1 MRVLLIGLGGAGCRI
16 AETIML
22 HDVESGVRSVR
33 SYIFDCDRAYINSI
47 TSYDYAHK
55 IVLTPIDPVKSNNDR
70 GTDFDVSHLAD
81 CFQDASVDEIDAVFV
96 CAGLGG
102 RMAELVPEFLRQLT
116 ESSPD
121 PVFTILTL
129 PGRNEG
135 ARVSAR
141 AYETLVQ
148 IRKVS
153 SANLLFD
160 NETWMQHLEE
170 SGHKIGASTPIQSYY
185 GQLNDLLSRQIS
197 LLLRAGEFGETGVD
211 SAEVVLDAGEVL
223 NTLSGMDLVA
233 IGYALEK
240 LPVVKNSFFRKAK
253 MEKYL
258 LDEGHQRTA
267 RIVELAKR
275 AVYEDISVPCDLTSA
290 NKALVLIAGPSS
302 ELSMKGFQTVRK
314 WIDRSIKGLEM
325 RAGDYPV
332 QSTRYVGV
340 IIVLAGI
347 ENVPR
352 ITELQEISLS
362 YKTEQYKSYGEEI
375 DASDIPLLGGITVAK
390 DETIFEADLIAPVQ
404 PLSTIEDEPE
414 KYFEEESA
422 DVFDEVPRAAPAPSP
437 SPAYAAAPAP
447 AAADDD
453 LFGDIAPASKPPQ
466 NPPYAGA
473 SAMDDFWEIPAAAP
487 KEQPAYQ
494 PPAYQ
499 PPAYQQ
505 PSPAYQQPAYQP
517 PSPAYQPPAY
527 QPPASGDFF
536 TDPVDYAAS
545 APNPAAE
552 PAPAQAPRKK
562 DRQIVL
568 PGAKKA
574 EKTETT
580 INLPKREKK
589 VDNVLVGMADI
600 GGNDK
605 PKETD
610 SMDISGLG
618 SRKRPKETEYSG
630 VLEGSVKTA
639 GTGQRPKETDGFIRL
654 GGAQRPKETDG
665 FIRLGGAQRPKE
677 TDGFIRMSELK
688 RPKETDGFVKVGG
701 AQRPRETDGSIR
713 AGSPQRP
720 NDSSRP
726 IRVTTIPLPK
736 NLGADE
742 LKVKAAPVKKKDDY

>member
-1 MRVLLIGLGGAGCRI
+1 MRALLIGVGGAGCRI

-47 TSYDYAHK
+47 ATYDYAHK
-55 IVLTPIDPVKSNNDR
+55 IVLTPVDPVKSNNDR

-81 CFQDASVDEIDAVFV
+81 CFQDASVDEVDAVFV

-102 RMAELVPEFLRQLT
+102 RMAELVPEFLRQLNET
-116 ESSPD
+116 SPD

-141 AYETLVQ
+141 ASETLAQ

-153 SANLLFD
+153 SANLIFD
-160 NETWMQHLEE
+160 NETWMQRLEDA
-170 SGHKIGASTPIQSYY
+170 GHHKIGASTPIQSYY
-185 GQLNDLLSRQIS
+185 GQLNDYLSRQIS

-240 LPVVKNSFFRKAK
+240 LPVVKSGFFHKAK

-290 NKALVLIAGPSS
+290 NKALILIAGPSS

-332 QSTRYVGV
+332 PSTKYVGV
-340 IIVLAGI
+340 IVVLAGI

-352 ITELQEISLS
+352 ITELQEISQS
-362 YKTEQYKSYGEEI
+362 YKSEQYKTYTDCSGFDE
-375 DASDIPLLGGITVAK
+375 SDIPQIGEIAVAK
-390 DETIFEADLIAPVQ
+390 DETIFEPELIAPVQ

-414 KYFEEESA
+414 KYFEEEEEDIFD
-422 DVFDEVPRAAPAPSP
+422 DVPKKAVPSP
-437 SPAYAAAPAP
+437 SPAPAYTAAISYAAAQAYSHGAEQNTP
-447 AAADDD
+447 DED
-453 LFGDIAPASKPPQ
+453 LFGDIRQEKPV
-466 NPPYAGA
+466 
-473 SAMDDFWEIPAAAP
+473 SSVSDDFWEIPYQKPQERPAP
-487 KEQPAYQ
+487 SYE
-494 PPAYQ
+494 
-499 PPAYQQ
+499 
-505 PSPAYQQPAYQP
+505 S
-517 PSPAYQPPAY
+517 
-527 QPPASGDFF
+527 ASSRPVSA
-536 TDPVDYAAS
+536 DPFADAVRSADVSKAS
-545 APNPAAE
+545 AAE
-552 PAPAQAPRKK
+552 PALRKK
-562 DRQIVL
+562 DPQIVIA
-568 PGAKKA
+568 GTKKV
-574 EKTETT
+574 EKIDNT
-580 INLPKREKK
+580 IMLPKREKK
-589 VDNVLVGMADI
+589 VDTVLSGQANI

-618 SRKRPKETEYSG
+618 SRKRPKETEFSG

-639 GTGQRPKETDGFIRL
+639 GTPQRPKETDGFIRL
-654 GGAQRPKETDG
+654 GATQRPKET
-665 FIRLGGAQRPKE
+665 E
-677 TDGFIRMSELK
+677 GFIRMSELK
-688 RPKETDGFVKVGG
+688 RPKETDGFIKVGG
-701 AQRPRETDGSIR
+701 VQRPKEIEGGIR
-713 AGSPQRP
+713 AGSAQRP
-720 NDSSRP
+720 NDSQRAV
-726 IRVTTIPLPK
+726 RVTTIPLPK

-742 LKVKAAPVKKKDDY
+742 LKVKAAPVKKKNY